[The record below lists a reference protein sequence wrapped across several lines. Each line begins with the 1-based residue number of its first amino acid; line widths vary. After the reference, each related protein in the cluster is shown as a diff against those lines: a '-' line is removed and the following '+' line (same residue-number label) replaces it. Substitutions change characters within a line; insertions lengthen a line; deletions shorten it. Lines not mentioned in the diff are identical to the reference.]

1 MTGTVIHVQLPPALR
16 EHANGRDAIDVA
28 GDTIADALHN
38 LVSRH
43 PALRRHLYDDRG
55 VLRGYVNVF
64 LNEDEVRGLECGDAT
79 AVAQGDT
86 IMIVPSI
93 AGG

>member
-1 MTGTVIHVQLPPALR
+1 MIHVQLPHALR
-16 EHANGRDAIDVA
+16 EHTDGRDAVDVA
-28 GDTIADALHN
+28 GDTVTDALDN

-43 PALRRHLYDDRG
+43 PALRRHLYDDSG
-55 VLRGYVNVF
+55 ALRGYVNVY
-64 LNEDEVRGLECGDAT
+64 LNQDEVRGLSAGAAT
-79 AVAQGDT
+79 AVAHGDT